1 MPSNLVEVL
10 KVSSA
15 TRQTF
20 TVNSAV
26 NEVAIAI
33 GGTNLL
39 EDVFGFNYF
48 KRMDSPLLLEAGIM
62 LPYGFGLSTEPLYVA
77 LDWLGDDGIAEF
89 SAASFTIPAGPCSI
103 SFSGGTAP
111 GLFLPHPGL
120 GQGAISPWAGKA
132 RLRMSIITGNV
143 SMVNLPAALS
153 AIGALKVVPWVRLQ
167 HSFAL
172 EGP

>member
-15 TRQTF
+15 TRQVF
-20 TVNSAV
+20 TVNTAV
-26 NEVAIAI
+26 NEVSIPVGPTTI
-33 GGTNLL
+33 L

-62 LPYGFGLSTEPLYVA
+62 LPYSFGLSTEPVYIA
-77 LDWLGDDGIAEF
+77 LDWLDDAGVGEF
-89 SAASFTIPAGPCSI
+89 SAAAFTIPAGPCSI
-103 SFSGGTAP
+103 SFSGGSSP

-120 GQGAISPWAGKA
+120 GLGSISPWAGKA
-132 RLRMSIITGNV
+132 RLRMTVITGKV
-143 SMVNLPAALS
+143 SMINAPAALT
-153 AIGALKVVPWVRLQ
+153 GDFKVIPWVRLQ

>member
-103 SFSGGTAP
+103 SFPAEP
-111 GLFLPHPGL
+111 
-120 GQGAISPWAGKA
+120 
-132 RLRMSIITGNV
+132 
-143 SMVNLPAALS
+143 LPAFSFRIPAL
-153 AIGALKVVPWVRLQ
+153 GRGQ
-167 HSFAL
+167 
-172 EGP
+172 